1 MRALMVLED
10 GFWLEGKAFAGSGE
24 AYGEVVFNTSMS
36 GYQEIIT
43 DPSYKGQIVAFTYP
57 LIGNYG
63 ANELDAESAR
73 PQVEAIIVREYSR
86 FASNW
91 RATRTLLDYLE
102 ANGVLG
108 IEDVDTR
115 ALTRHVREAGAM
127 RGVVSTTDLDR
138 ESLLRKVRSYPGL
151 VGQDMVS
158 RVTCSREY
166 TWNTSGRYR
175 VVALDF
181 GIKRSILRML
191 ESAGCQV
198 TVVPAYTSAEN
209 ILAKDPDGIFLSN
222 GPGDPAGVPTVVR
235 EVAKLVGQKPI
246 FGICLGHQ
254 ILGLALGLTTFKL
267 KYGHRGANHPVKNLL
282 TGRVE
287 ITSQN
292 HGFCVQAPASSICET
307 PEISL
312 AAAAATGAAPRVASL
327 PNQPGAACTS
337 GASGAPAVPRR
348 PGGPAVPIV
357 PGVTEVPVPP
367 GVQCMLVTPGV
378 PFPPLIPGVLGRGPT
393 VLPASERRAPA
404 TWRGAAA
411 GYGNATAGRG
421 SAGCAGTAVCSGTAE
436 CAGSTWCQGTVGRAI
451 TAGPAGTL
459 ARTGTADLA
468 DGAGAPE
475 PEASRGAG
483 RAALPVQVNQ
493 ATPHPLLEGSRATLC
508 ITHVN
513 LNDGTVEG
521 MEVPELLCFSVQ
533 YHPEASPGPHDSRY
547 LFEKFVSMM
556 QGNHAGGGQVA
567 SPAVGRRAAR
577 TAADQ
582 TTGEAMG

>member
-24 AYGEVVFNTSMS
+24 AYGEVVFNTSMA

-63 ANELDAESAR
+63 ANESDTESAG

-91 RATRTLLDYLE
+91 RATRSLFDYLE

-151 VGQDMVS
+151 VGRDMVS

-181 GIKRSILRML
+181 GVKRSILRML

-235 EVAKLVGQKPI
+235 EVAKLVGRKPI

-307 PEISL
+307 PEIPL
-312 AAAAATGAAPRVASL
+312 AAAAATGAAPCMASL
-327 PNQPGAACTS
+327 PNQPGTA
-337 GASGAPAVPRR
+337 
-348 PGGPAVPIV
+348 
-357 PGVTEVPVPP
+357 P
-367 GVQCMLVTPGV
+367 GVQCMPVTPGV
-378 PFPPLIPGVLGRGPT
+378 PCPPLIPGILGRGPT
-393 VLPASERRAPA
+393 VLSASQRRAPA
-404 TWRGAAA
+404 TWRGAGA
-411 GYGNATAGRG
+411 GYGDAPAGGG

-436 CAGSTWCQGTVGRAI
+436 CAASTWCQGTVGRASA
-451 TAGPAGTL
+451 AGSTGTL
-459 ARTGTADLA
+459 ARMATACPG
-468 DGAGAPE
+468 DGAGAAE
-475 PEASRGAG
+475 RDASRGAG
-483 RAALPVQVNQ
+483 RAAPFLHVSQLAPQTQPNG
-493 ATPHPLLEGSRATLC
+493 TPIAVR

-547 LFEKFVSMM
+547 LFEKFVRMM
-556 QGNHAGGGQVA
+556 KGDAVICRSDKTWRTSSSSG
-567 SPAVGRRAAR
+567 PAR
-577 TAADQ
+577 
-582 TTGEAMG
+582 

>member
-1 MRALMVLED
+1 MVLED

-24 AYGEVVFNTSMS
+24 AYGEVVFNTSMA

-63 ANELDAESAR
+63 ANDSDAESAR
-73 PQVEAIIVREYSR
+73 PQVEAVIVREYSR

-235 EVAKLVGQKPI
+235 EVAKLVGRKPI

-292 HGFCVQAPASSICET
+292 HGFCVQAPVSSAREM
-307 PEISL
+307 PL
-312 AAAAATGAAPRVASL
+312 AAAAATGVAPGV
-327 PNQPGAACTS
+327 PG
-337 GASGAPAVPRR
+337 VPV
-348 PGGPAVPIV
+348 VPVV
-357 PGVTEVPVPP
+357 PGVTDV
-367 GVQCMLVTPGV
+367 PGV
-378 PFPPLIPGVLGRGPT
+378 PVVPSSPRMAGLPGPGTAVSAASAWCE
-393 VLPASERRAPA
+393 PAIWRRATVA
-404 TWRGAAA
+404 CEGTAACGDRAWCAGAAA
-411 GYGNATAGRG
+411 SASTVGRA
-421 SAGCAGTAVCSGTAE
+421 SL
-436 CAGSTWCQGTVGRAI
+436 TWCADTAGRAI
-451 TAGPAGTL
+451 TAGPAGTP

-475 PEASRGAG
+475 PEASRRAG
-483 RAALPVQVNQ
+483 
-493 ATPHPLLEGSRATLC
+493 RATLC

-547 LFEKFVSMM
+547 LFEKFVRMM
-556 QGNHAGGGQVA
+556 KGDAVICRSDKTWRA
-567 SPAVGRRAAR
+567 SSSSGPAR
-577 TAADQ
+577 
-582 TTGEAMG
+582 

>member
-1 MRALMVLED
+1 MKALLVLED

-73 PQVEAIIVREYSR
+73 PQVEAVIVREYSR

-91 RATRTLLDYLE
+91 RATRTLLDYLK

-138 ESLLRKVRSYPGL
+138 ESLLHKVCSYPGL
-151 VGQDMVS
+151 VGQDMVR
-158 RVTCSREY
+158 RVTCAREY
-166 TWNTSGRYR
+166 TWNTSGQWR
-175 VVALDF
+175 VVAFDF

-191 ESAGCQV
+191 EGAGCQV
-198 TVVPAYTSAEN
+198 TVVPAYTPAED
-209 ILAKDPDGIFLSN
+209 ILARDPDGIFLSN
-222 GPGDPAGVPTVVR
+222 GPGDPAGVPGVVE
-235 EVAKLVGQKPI
+235 EVAKLVGRRPI

-254 ILGLALGLTTFKL
+254 ILGLALGLSTFKL
-267 KYGHRGANHPVKNLL
+267 KYGHRGANHPVKNLH

-292 HGFCVQAPASSICET
+292 HGFCVHTPALPMSRQVDGT
-307 PEISL
+307 PATSVPAT
-312 AAAAATGAAPRVASL
+312 AAAVSAATAAGGSLGGADAAAPPGSALPAMPTMPAVPAVPTVPTLPTMPAVPAAPSMPATPATPIASTA
-327 PNQPGAACTS
+327 P
-337 GASGAPAVPRR
+337 GAPA
-348 PGGPAVPIV
+348 
-357 PGVTEVPVPP
+357 
-367 GVQCMLVTPGV
+367 
-378 PFPPLIPGVLGRGPT
+378 
-393 VLPASERRAPA
+393 
-404 TWRGAAA
+404 
-411 GYGNATAGRG
+411 
-421 SAGCAGTAVCSGTAE
+421 
-436 CAGSTWCQGTVGRAI
+436 AI
-451 TAGPAGTL
+451 
-459 ARTGTADLA
+459 R
-468 DGAGAPE
+468 
-475 PEASRGAG
+475 
-483 RAALPVQVNQ
+483 
-493 ATPHPLLEGSRATLC
+493 

-521 MEVPELLCFSVQ
+521 MEVPGLLCFSVQ

-547 LFEKFVSMM
+547 LFEKFVDMM
-556 QGNHAGGGQVA
+556 DGNRGGGH
-567 SPAVGRRAAR
+567 RRAAAGP
-577 TAADQ
+577 AAGRAGRGAAQ
-582 TTGEAMG
+582 VSA

>member
-24 AYGEVVFNTSMS
+24 AYGEVVFNTSMA

-63 ANELDAESAR
+63 ANESDAESAR

-91 RATRTLLDYLE
+91 RSTRTLLDYLE

-151 VGQDMVS
+151 VGRDMVS

-191 ESAGCQV
+191 ESVGCQV
-198 TVVPAYTSAEN
+198 TVVPAYSSAES

-235 EVAKLVGQKPI
+235 EVAKLVGRKPI

-254 ILGLALGLTTFKL
+254 ILGLALGLSTFKL
-267 KYGHRGANHPVKNLL
+267 KYGHRGANHPVKNLV

-292 HGFCVQAPASSICET
+292 HGFCVQAPGSAICEM
-307 PEISL
+307 PEIPV
-312 AAAAATGAAPRVASL
+312 AAAAASGVAPSVPSL
-327 PNQPGAACTS
+327 PSIPSIRSVPRGLGRLGGRPGGLS
-337 GASGAPAVPRR
+337 RLGGRPGGLRGPKVPAVPMDL
-348 PGGPAVPIV
+348 AVPTV
-357 PGVTEVPVPP
+357 PGMTDIPVVPGLQDAP
-367 GVQCMLVTPGV
+367 GTPV
-378 PFPPLIPGVLGRGPT
+378 
-393 VLPASERRAPA
+393 
-404 TWRGAAA
+404 
-411 GYGNATAGRG
+411 
-421 SAGCAGTAVCSGTAE
+421 AV
-436 CAGSTWCQGTVGRAI
+436 R
-451 TAGPAGTL
+451 
-459 ARTGTADLA
+459 
-468 DGAGAPE
+468 
-475 PEASRGAG
+475 
-483 RAALPVQVNQ
+483 
-493 ATPHPLLEGSRATLC
+493 

-521 MEVPELLCFSVQ
+521 MEIPALLCFSVQ

-556 QGNHAGGGQVA
+556 QGDRGGGGQVA
-567 SPAVGRRAAR
+567 SPAVGRGAAR